1 VISLPSIQG
10 RIVVLAC
17 PRLLRKVLYRP
28 GKKIQVNLGEPS
40 RIMAEDGGHLI
51 TLFVSYLC
59 KCFIISYLEA
69 RGLEPLFP
77 MPSSTKIQER
87 LYPRG
92 SRESRPSWKWLDG
105 AGCY

>member
-40 RIMAEDGGHLI
+40 RIMAEGGGHLI
-51 TLFVSYLC
+51 TLIVSYLC

-69 RGLEPLFP
+69 RGVEPMF
-77 MPSSTKIQER
+77 R
-87 LYPRG
+87 LTFIRG
-92 SRESRPSWKWLDG
+92 CP
-105 AGCY
+105 